1 MAALADPNDVA
12 AGWRPLTSDELT
24 RVGALLD
31 RASRMVRALVPTVDA
46 RIASGMLDPEL
57 VADVVCN
64 MVRRVLAT
72 PTDQLRATTQE
83 QTTAGPFS
91 QSVSYSTS
99 DAGMYLS
106 KSDRTLLGVGAQR
119 ARTIDMFT
127 VAP

>member
-46 RIASGMLDPEL
+46 RIASGTLDPEL

-64 MVRRVLAT
+64 MVRRVLGRVRRLHR
-72 PTDQLRATTQE
+72 PGLIE
-83 QTTAGPFS
+83 E
-91 QSVSYSTS
+91 
-99 DAGMYLS
+99 
-106 KSDRTLLGVGAQR
+106 GVRG
-119 ARTIDMFT
+119 
-127 VAP
+127 